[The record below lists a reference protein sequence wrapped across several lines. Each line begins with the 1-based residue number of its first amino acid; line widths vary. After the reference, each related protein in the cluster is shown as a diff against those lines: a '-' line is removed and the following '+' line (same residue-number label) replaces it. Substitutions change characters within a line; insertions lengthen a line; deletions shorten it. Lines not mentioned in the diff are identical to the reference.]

1 MRFWVNYYYGVPKT
15 KQKPLVNRNFKI
27 ITPKLK

>member
-15 KQKPLVNRNFKI
+15 KQKPLVNRNFKNNNSK
-27 ITPKLK
+27 T